1 MMNQADFFPGDP
13 FWKPYRKMHRKIIRQ
28 AFSWICCNNSMLY
41 WLGIPLLLAFGVWK
55 SQKKSHSTLWAKQAS
70 FVIYQNEECKWNA
83 TLWVIF
89 KHCVTGKVE
98 LFMEGQSRISYF
110 FVFIDFPVPSIS
122 GFFQFFPNSAI
133 FRFFNFSGFF
143 NYPDLTI
150 FSDFCNFSY

>member
-98 LFMEGQSRISYF
+98 LFMEGQSRISYLKF
-110 FVFIDFPVPSIS
+110 FILLPKGFPLLSIAILAS
-122 GFFQFFPNSAI
+122 SHKFYGQWEKCLIQNAFHFSAL
-133 FRFFNFSGFF
+133 F
-143 NYPDLTI
+143 
-150 FSDFCNFSY
+150 